1 MIGYQAGYEG
11 STANGNIGIGY
22 QALKGVNSSVS
33 GATNVAVGYMAGS
46 DITQGAGNVHMGYK
60 AGKEANGA
68 DYTVFIGYEA
78 DEGSASSDYAVAIG
92 YQAKATASNVSIGRE
107 AGSSASVGGS
117 STLIGYKAGYNL
129 TGSQSTFVGTAA
141 GRGLNATLTGDHNVG
156 VGYKAL
162 YEGTSGTENTAVGTE
177 SLEKISTG
185 SGNVAV
191 GYFAGDAITT
201 ADSGVFIGANSGAI
215 TATLN
220 NAIAIGKNAEA
231 GSSSISIGLNAQLSA
246 STSNPP
252 ANTITIGGSA
262 GSSLNG
268 ADDCTFI
275 GSHAAQGLA
284 FGGSNNTCIGHDA
297 VPSSTTVSNEITL
310 GDSNIA
316 TLRCQVTSITA
327 LSDERDKTDIEDLDL
342 GLKFVNAMKPRKFT
356 WNRRDGKWSGKKE
369 VGFIAQ
375 ELHEVE
381 LDFSSAD
388 RTRLVSHE
396 DPSRLEAQ
404 PMNTY
409 PILVKAIQELS
420 AKVDSLQAEVTKLK
434 GA

>member
-1 MIGYQAGYEG
+1 M
-11 STANGNIGIGY
+11 
-22 QALKGVNSSVS
+22 
-33 GATNVAVGYMAGS
+33 
-46 DITQGAGNVHMGYK
+46 
-60 AGKEANGA
+60 
-68 DYTVFIGYEA
+68 
-78 DEGSASSDYAVAIG
+78 
-92 YQAKATASNVSIGRE
+92 
-107 AGSSASVGGS
+107 
-117 STLIGYKAGYNL
+117 
-129 TGSQSTFVGTAA
+129 
-141 GRGLNATLTGDHNVG
+141 
-156 VGYKAL
+156 
-162 YEGTSGTENTAVGTE
+162 
-177 SLEKISTG
+177 
-185 SGNVAV
+185 
-191 GYFAGDAITT
+191 
-201 ADSGVFIGANSGAI
+201 
-215 TATLN
+215 
-220 NAIAIGKNAEA
+220 
-231 GSSSISIGLNAQLSA
+231 
-246 STSNPP
+246 
-252 ANTITIGGSA
+252 
-262 GSSLNG
+262 NG
-268 ADDCTFI
+268 ADDCN
-275 GSHAAQGLA
+275 QYLRLA
-284 FGGSNNTCIGHDA
+284 VAIILVFDA
-297 VPSSTTVSNEITL
+297 PSSTTVSNEITL
-310 GDSNIA
+310 GDSSIA